1 MNASPNRNRSDWE
14 SMEWASL
21 GFLRVPVL
29 IQRFREPF
37 KFRNKETETLRET
50 RGEVDW
56 CVLLPIDEKK
66 LINKRLIKK

>member
-37 KFRNKETETLRET
+37 KFRNKETQTLRET
-50 RGEVDW
+50 EG
-56 CVLLPIDEKK
+56 K
-66 LINKRLIKK
+66 